1 MSARRDALVAAAR
14 LITAVREIAG
24 RREGAVATV
33 GQLQVSPNIGNVIP
47 GEVKLR
53 LDVRHL
59 DDDARDATFREITH
73 QAAVIAEE
81 EEVEFDML
89 WNQTQL
95 SVKCDPDLANRFEQ
109 VVAEVGIQPFRLP
122 SGAGHDAAMMAKR
135 FPTAMLFVRCA
146 GGLSHHP
153 DEAVSEGDVAT
164 ALDVLL
170 RFVKNLAAKTSATD
184 AKSPVARPAPSSLTP
199 SISMDPIRSL
209 PFGTTRSRVTRNYA
223 LITPDT
229 HVNSPFV
236 GWRNASAVVH
246 IAPEMGARFTQ
257 YTATLE
263 SDAVSASPGLGV
275 ERFVFVLD
283 GAVHLKVGGQ
293 SEDLGVG
300 QFAFIPPDTLH
311 EFTTDRGANRRPR
324 VWRCSKSVINSAP
337 RPPRAC
343 GLATKKISPAM
354 CFRTTRR

>member
-95 SVKCDPDLANRFEQ
+95 SVKCDPDLANRLEQ
-109 VVAEVGIQPFRLP
+109 AVEEAGIQPFRLP

-164 ALDVLL
+164 VLDVLL

-184 AKSPVARPAPSSLTP
+184 AKSPVARPAPLVP
-199 SISMDPIRSL
+199 HP
-209 PFGTTRSRVTRNYA
+209 
-223 LITPDT
+223 
-229 HVNSPFV
+229 
-236 GWRNASAVVH
+236 
-246 IAPEMGARFTQ
+246 
-257 YTATLE
+257 
-263 SDAVSASPGLGV
+263 
-275 ERFVFVLD
+275 
-283 GAVHLKVGGQ
+283 
-293 SEDLGVG
+293 
-300 QFAFIPPDTLH
+300 
-311 EFTTDRGANRRPR
+311 
-324 VWRCSKSVINSAP
+324 
-337 RPPRAC
+337 
-343 GLATKKISPAM
+343 
-354 CFRTTRR
+354 